1 MHIFLNL
8 LVTALLPKSYWRLL
22 SCAPWGKSQRHKTRL
37 GASAYILVPTFQ
49 CFLPASHALARPSLF
64 FFGLSSLFSP
74 LLSPLFPSSHLSLP
88 RYRRSRFVPGHILS
102 LTLGDET
109 HFQLHKTSPRTV
121 LLTREC
127 CFCGQAHARRDSGT
141 CTPPGGLLHR
151 AVECRQCCSVQK
163 SLCFPAAAKLLFELF
178 ILKPFLVGF
187 CDNLS
192 QIKENKK
199 PQKEMA

>member
-1 MHIFLNL
+1 MPLGESR
-8 LVTALLPKSYWRLL
+8 K
-22 SCAPWGKSQRHKTRL
+22 GTRL
-37 GASAYILVPTFQ
+37 DLTRRLCIYIGPH
-49 CFLPASHALARPSLF
+49 LPMLSPSLPCTCSPVPF
-64 FFGLSSLFSP
+64 LLRSLFSLFSSPFSPLSLLPPLSPP
-74 LLSPLFPSSHLSLP
+74 LLEEQV
-88 RYRRSRFVPGHILS
+88 RSGHILS

-127 CFCGQAHARRDSGT
+127 CFCGQAHAQRDSGT
-141 CTPPGGLLHR
+141 CTQPGGLLHR